1 MVEQNAFVRL
11 SQECGF
17 ALTKV
22 KNVARNGVASRVG
35 LVIAI
40 ASFSATCVT
49 LFLYFWPIYEVMPHS
64 AVRDHFIGRF
74 IKISLIL
81 LATVLLPATL
91 CILTFP
97 LYVWSKKSGYAG
109 SRLYEVAAPFCWLAT
124 FVMTYLLRQV

>member
-1 MVEQNAFVRL
+1 
-11 SQECGF
+11 
-17 ALTKV
+17 
-22 KNVARNGVASRVG
+22 
-35 LVIAI
+35 
-40 ASFSATCVT
+40 
-49 LFLYFWPIYEVMPHS
+49 MPHS
-64 AVRDHFIGRF
+64 AGRGYFIGQF

-124 FVMTYLLRQV
+124 YLMTLLLQRI